1 MSRVSLWIELIKTW
15 TSLWTQQLKDQFLC
29 HTSTVENQ
37 IESEWWKTS
46 VKTTPS
52 HNILREWGV
61 HTSPNILTLRCVT
74 RNHLVIVYIVNINN
88 SLLYTHYYHITMPG
102 GSKRPNYNFPAHLK
116 NKMLMNSKCFITQNH
131 NTCWNIKKMNG
142 TMNDV
147 WPFKTSQS

>member
-15 TSLWTQQLKDQFLC
+15 TFLWTQQLKDQFLC

-46 VKTTPS
+46 VKTRGGGCTPS
-52 HNILREWGV
+52 HNILREWGGV

-88 SLLYTHYYHITMPG
+88 SLLYTHYHHITMPG
-102 GSKRPNYNFPAHLK
+102 GSKLPNYNFPEHLK
-116 NKMLMNSKCFITQNH
+116 NNFSKFAYAYEFKMLYNAK
-131 NTCWNIKKMNG
+131 
-142 TMNDV
+142 
-147 WPFKTSQS
+147 P